1 MEIIEV
7 NYQISSLLN
16 DLISMIQPRATDKG
30 LELKIDIDD
39 QIPSELYGDE
49 VRIRQIITNLLTNA
63 VKYTREGSVTLQ
75 QLRAAQLAGEVAVIA
90 VTSVGLIIAYAR
102 RGIWDAHARPSVR
115 GNLAYSALTALGVTV
130 VLLGRRLNWPLALG
144 GGAAAFALCFLLL
157 CALMAYVRH
166 RQQLEEET
174 LDAEDGDGP
183 PPQG

>member
-1 MEIIEV
+1 MKLYLRTKSVLDERETLEMYRIEHRGLWAM
-7 NYQISSLLN
+7 YLL
-16 DLISMIQPRATDKG
+16 LCAAVVVQ
-30 LELKIDIDD
+30 
-39 QIPSELYGDE
+39 
-49 VRIRQIITNLLTNA
+49 LLFGA
-63 VKYTREGSVTLQ
+63 G
-75 QLRAAQLAGEVAVIA
+75 AAQLAGEVAVIA

-102 RGIWDAHARPSVR
+102 RGIWDAHERPSVR

>member
-1 MEIIEV
+1 MKLYLRTKSVLDERETLEMYRIEHRGLWAM
-7 NYQISSLLN
+7 YLL
-16 DLISMIQPRATDKG
+16 LCAAVVVQ
-30 LELKIDIDD
+30 
-39 QIPSELYGDE
+39 
-49 VRIRQIITNLLTNA
+49 LLFGA
-63 VKYTREGSVTLQ
+63 G
-75 QLRAAQLAGEVAVIA
+75 AAQLAGEVAVIA